1 MNRWQ
6 GGTTLFR
13 LMAVNAAVFLVLTTL
28 RLFVRLG
35 WGAGQTWETSAFGL
49 STSWRAEILVSRPWS
64 PLTHMF
70 AHMDLWHVVMNLL
83 VLWWMGRLFMA
94 QHGNRRLL
102 SLYLTGGLAG
112 WLLYVLL
119 LNAFPGLQSATWALG
134 ASGAVMAILA
144 AAAATE
150 PDRRMHLIFFG
161 QVELKYLALGYVVL
175 DYIMLSSGENAGGH
189 VAHLGGAM
197 FGFIWARRLA
207 QGNNLTRWM
216 ENFLDF
222 LATGRRPMRVVK
234 RKRAGKG
241 GSRSGRPKTDDQFNA
256 ERQENVERLDRIL
269 EKISRHG
276 YDRLTKDEKEFL
288 FRQSNK

>member
-6 GGTTLFR
+6 GGSTLFR
-13 LMAVNAAVFLVLTTL
+13 LMAVNAIVFLVLTTL
-28 RLFVRLG
+28 RLIVRLG
-35 WGAGQTWETSAFGL
+35 WDAGQTWEASAFGL
-49 STSWRAEILVSRPWS
+49 STSWRVDALVSRPWS

-70 AHMDLWHVVMNLL
+70 AHLDLWHVVMNLL

-102 SLYLTGGLAG
+102 SVYLTGGLAG
-112 WLLYVLL
+112 WVLYVLL
-119 LNAFPGLQSATWALG
+119 LNAFPGLQSANWALG

-144 AAAATE
+144 AAATTE
-150 PDRRMHLIFFG
+150 PDRRIHLFFFG

-189 VAHLGGAM
+189 VDHLGGAL
-197 FGFIWARRLA
+197 FGYLWARRLA

-216 ENFLDF
+216 ESLLDF
-222 LATGRRPMRVVK
+222 LMTGSRPMRVVK
-234 RKRAGKG
+234 RKGPRLAKT
-241 GSRSGRPKTDDQFNA
+241 RTGRVKSDEQFNT
-256 ERQENVERLDRIL
+256 ERQENAERLDRIL

-276 YDRLTKDEKEFL
+276 YDRLTKDEKDFL